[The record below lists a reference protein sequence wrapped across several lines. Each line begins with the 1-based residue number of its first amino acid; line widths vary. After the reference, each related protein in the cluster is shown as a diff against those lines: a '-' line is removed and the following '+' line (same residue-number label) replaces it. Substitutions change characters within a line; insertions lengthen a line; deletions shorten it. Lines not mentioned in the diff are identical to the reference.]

1 MESVLLTLA
10 LATCLE
16 AQIVTPGDNTASCT
30 IEDGVEGKKTLITA
44 CGLAP
49 EKSGR
54 PITIEVKV
62 EGEEYIVVLEPKC
75 VNT

>member
-10 LATCLE
+10 LATCL
-16 AQIVTPGDNTASCT
+16 DNTASCT
-30 IEDGVEGKKTLITA
+30 IQDGVEGNKTLITA

-54 PITIEVKV
+54 PITIEGRANGQK
-62 EGEEYIVVLEPKC
+62 YIVVLEPTC
-75 VNT
+75 VRL

>member
-10 LATCLE
+10 LATC
-16 AQIVTPGDNTASCT
+16 VGDSASCN
-30 IEDGVEGKKTLITA
+30 IEDGVEGNKTLITA

-54 PITIEVKV
+54 PITIEATV
-62 EGEEYIVVLEPKC
+62 EGEQYIVVLEPKC
-75 VNT
+75 IRS

>member
-10 LATCLE
+10 LATCL
-16 AQIVTPGDNTASCT
+16 DNTASCT
-30 IEDGVEGKKTLITA
+30 IQDGVEGNKTLITA

-54 PITIEVKV
+54 PITIEATV
-62 EGEEYIVVLEPKC
+62 EGEQYIVVLEPQC
-75 VNT
+75 IRS